1 MEDVGRG
8 AIVGAGAIVTEP
20 VPEFMSVTGNAPRP
34 LRRRG
39 APAATPDD
47 SESL

>member
-8 AIVGAGAIVTEP
+8 ASVGAGAIVTKP
-20 VPEFMSVTGNAPRP
+20 VPEFMIVTGNAARP

-39 APAATPDD
+39 APEATPDH
-47 SESL
+47 SESP